1 MNLLQNV
8 NDIVKKLNVLYDYGE
23 INHNEIFN
31 YLTEE
36 KLLKRIGDKLVIT
49 KKWIVFSGKVSRE
62 EFISSLLCY
71 YPLLLNILL
80 LKVYKEA
87 CSIGESGDGKAL
99 FEFVD
104 SIPKFSKRI
113 VEIKNE
119 PIQENEETKS
129 LYQVIFNGYPQ
140 YGEMLS
146 KLKSMQLAEDINDLD
161 VVPIGKN
168 PNENWINGR
177 RIASSISLK
186 KNKEKQE
193 FTLIPYEY
201 SDFQVEKEVKDI
213 LSFPW
218 KTFLIVLSMISLE
231 YKVEGFDGVAIRP
244 TEVRNPY
251 NEQNLEVYICN
262 SKGNEVKVGSLDK
275 FIYNYCI
282 KNDLL
287 LFPDKSPEV
296 NKVVFELLSE
306 RKMDY
311 KDGEYIINQE
321 LNDLIYSKDIIIKN
335 RSRKFKNNLKDYI
348 EDLRKAL

>member
-1 MNLLQNV
+1 MQNV
-8 NDIVKKLNVLYDYGE
+8 NDIVKRLNILYDYGE

-31 YLTEE
+31 YLIEE
-36 KLLKRIGDKLVIT
+36 KFLKIMGNKLVIT
-49 KKWIVFSGKVSRE
+49 KKWISFSGKVSRE

-71 YPLLLNILL
+71 YPLLLKRLL

-104 SIPKFSKRI
+104 SIPKFSQRI
-113 VEIKNE
+113 LEIKNE
-119 PIQENEETKS
+119 PIQENEEIKL

-140 YGEMLS
+140 YGEILS

-161 VVPIGKN
+161 IVPIGKN
-168 PNENWINGR
+168 PNENWIKGR
-177 RIASSISLK
+177 RITSSLSLK
-186 KNKEKQE
+186 KKKEKQE
-193 FTLIPYEY
+193 YTLIPYEY
-201 SDFQVEKEVKDI
+201 SDFQVENEIKDI

-218 KTFLIVLSMISLE
+218 KTFLIVLSMISSE
-231 YKVEGFDGVAIRP
+231 YKVEGFDGVTIRP
-244 TEVRNPY
+244 TEASNPY

-262 SKGNEVKVGSLDK
+262 SKGNEVKVGLLNK
-275 FIYNYCI
+275 FIYDYCI
-282 KNDLL
+282 KSDLL
-287 LFPDKSPEV
+287 LFPDKVPEV
-296 NKVVFELLSE
+296 SKVVFELLPE

-311 KDGEYIINQE
+311 KDGEYVINQD